1 MASTLFDLAAERLE
15 HHTSFS
21 RLEARGTVRL
31 ALKEAGLD
39 PKRLTARELS
49 VVFDKVMVTELQAR
63 GVRDAA
69 QACRRV
75 MEDVSSLQ
83 KAEDARSASHP
94 DEAFRRLAGD

>member
-15 HHTSFS
+15 QHSSFS

-39 PKRLTARELS
+39 PERLTAGELS
-49 VVFDKVMVTELQAR
+49 VVFDKVMVEELEAR

-75 MEDVSSLQ
+75 MADVSTSQ
-83 KAEDARSASHP
+83 NAEDARSASHP
-94 DEAFRRLAGD
+94 DEVFRRLAGE